1 MGSSGGNPDGSVARH
16 ERRIVTPVLSPE
28 DRRSFLYAVP
38 YLTNALAITP
48 LITFIPSFYSES
60 YGLSLALVGAILFFT
75 RLTDIVT
82 EPVIGMLSDRTR
94 TRFGRR
100 KPWIV
105 AGLPF
110 LMLGIWMVFA
120 PPVQVTPTYAVIWIA
135 VTYTAYNMV
144 ETPYKAWG
152 AELSKSY
159 SGRTRVAGWRE
170 GFGIASS
177 MSALA
182 LIFVLQRQG
191 IGGTADLMFWLGTI
205 FVVLMPILFAVGLI
219 FVPEPEVEVVSVPP
233 VTAREAV
240 AVLFENK
247 PFMRLLGGLIVLMA
261 GAIIGA
267 SLHLIV
273 MEKVF
278 NAKHLFP
285 VILAGENVA
294 GLLSLP
300 FWLWLS
306 KRIGKHRALA
316 FGTLGMALLSFP
328 IPLIPHDRADIYA
341 AAIVTRGFAGGAL
354 GILVHAMIADVVDLD
369 TLRTGKARNGL
380 YFALVGTLSKF
391 GLALGALV
399 GTSIPA
405 LAGFAMT
412 GVNTDAAVF
421 ALMAT
426 YAWAPMIIMALATPF
441 FWLYPLTEAVQ
452 RDLRAQIA
460 SRSPGGAPA

>member
-1 MGSSGGNPDGSVARH
+1 MGRRRCGTDGILFVGTGM
-16 ERRIVTPVLSPE
+16 RRLFQPE
-28 DRRSFLYAVP
+28 DRQSFLYAVP
-38 YLTNALAITP
+38 YLTHALAMTP
-48 LITFIPSFYSES
+48 LITFIPSFYADAH
-60 YGLSLALVGAILFFT
+60 GLSLALVGAILFFT

-82 EPVIGMLSDRTR
+82 EPIIGILSDRTKG
-94 TRFGRR
+94 RFGRR

-120 PPVQVTPTYAVIWIA
+120 PPFKVTPTYAVFWIA
-135 VTYTAYNMV
+135 VTYIAFNV
-144 ETPYKAWG
+144 VDTPYKAWG

-177 MSALA
+177 MSALG
-182 LIFVLQRQG
+182 LIFVLQSQG
-191 IGGTADLMFWLGTI
+191 MGSTADLMFWLGTS
-205 FVVLMPILFAVGLI
+205 FVILMPVLFAVGLI
-219 FVPEPEVEVVSVPP
+219 FVPEPKVELVSVPA
-233 VTAREAV
+233 VSLREAT
-240 AVLFENK
+240 AVLFANK

-261 GAIIGA
+261 GAVIGA

-278 NAKHLFP
+278 HAKHLFP
-285 VILAGENVA
+285 LILAGENVA

-306 KRIGKHRALA
+306 KRMGKHRALA
-316 FGTLGMALLSFP
+316 IGTLSMALLSFP
-328 IPLIPHDRADIYA
+328 IPLIDHQRPDLYA
-341 AAIVTRGFAGGAL
+341 ACIIIRGFAGGAL
-354 GILVHAMIADVVDLD
+354 GILVSSMIADVVDLD

-391 GLALGALV
+391 GLAFGALI

-412 GVNTDAAVF
+412 GANTASAVF
-421 ALMAT
+421 SLMAT
-426 YAWAPMIIMALATPF
+426 YAWLPMLIMGLATPF

-452 RDLRAQIA
+452 RELRAEIAKRQIKEP
-460 SRSPGGAPA
+460 SQ

>member
-1 MGSSGGNPDGSVARH
+1 MK
-16 ERRIVTPVLSPE
+16 TWLQPE
-28 DRRSFLYAVP
+28 DRQSFLYAVP
-38 YLTNALAITP
+38 YLTHALAMTP
-48 LITFIPSFYSES
+48 LITFIPSFYADAH
-60 YGLSLALVGAILFFT
+60 GLPLALVGAILFFT

-82 EPVIGMLSDRTR
+82 EPAIGILSDRTR
-94 TRFGRR
+94 SRFGRR

-105 AGLPF
+105 VGLPF

-120 PPVQVTPTYAVIWIA
+120 PPFKVTTAYAVFWIA
-135 VTYTAYNMV
+135 VTYIAFNV
-144 ETPYKAWG
+144 VDTPYKAWG

-191 IGGTADLMFWLGTI
+191 MGSTADLMFWLGTS
-205 FVVLMPILFAVGLI
+205 FVVLMPLLFAVGLF
-219 FVPEPEVEVVSVPP
+219 FVPEPEVEVISVPR
-233 VTAREAV
+233 VSWREAV
-240 AVLFENK
+240 SVIIDNK
-247 PFMRLLGGLIVLMA
+247 PFMRLLAGLIVLMA

-278 NAKHLFP
+278 HAKHIFP
-285 VILAGENVA
+285 IVLAGENVA

-328 IPLIPHDRADIYA
+328 IPLIDHDRPDLYA
-341 AAIVTRGFAGGAL
+341 ACIIIRGFAGGAL
-354 GILVHAMIADVVDLD
+354 GILVSAMIADVVDLD

-380 YFALVGTLSKF
+380 YFALVGTLGKF
-391 GLALGALV
+391 GLAIGALV
-399 GTSIPA
+399 GTSLPA
-405 LAGFAMT
+405 MAGFAMS
-412 GVNTDAAVF
+412 GANTDGAIF
-421 ALMAT
+421 SLMAT
-426 YAWAPMIIMALATPF
+426 YAWLPMIIMGLATPF
-441 FWLYPLTEAVQ
+441 FWFYPLTEAVQ

-460 SRSPGGAPA
+460 ERRIEEMPA

>member
-1 MGSSGGNPDGSVARH
+1 MKSF
-16 ERRIVTPVLSPE
+16 LKPE
-28 DRRSFLYAVP
+28 DRQSFLYAVP
-38 YLTNALAITP
+38 YLTHALAMTP
-48 LITFIPSFYSES
+48 LITFIPSFYADAH
-60 YGLSLALVGAILFFT
+60 GLSLALVGAILFFT
-75 RLTDIVT
+75 RLTDIIT
-82 EPVIGMLSDRTR
+82 EPLIGILSDRTK

-110 LMLGIWMVFA
+110 LILGIWMVFA
-120 PPVQVTPTYAVIWIA
+120 PPFKVTAAYAIFWIA
-135 VTYTAYNMV
+135 VTYIAFNV
-144 ETPYKAWG
+144 VDTPYKAWG

-177 MSALA
+177 TSALA
-182 LIFVLQRQG
+182 LIFILQSQG
-191 IGGTADLMFWLGTI
+191 IGSTADLMFWLGTS
-205 FVVLMPILFAVGLI
+205 FVVLMPLLFAVGLV
-219 FVPEPEVEVVSVPP
+219 FVAEPDVEVVTVPA
-233 VTAREAV
+233 VSFREAT
-240 AVLFENK
+240 AVLFSNK

-285 VILAGENVA
+285 IILAGENVA

-316 FGTLGMALLSFP
+316 IGTLSMALLSFP
-328 IPLIPHDRADIYA
+328 IPLIDHDRPDLYA
-341 AAIVTRGFAGGAL
+341 ACIIIRGFAGGAL
-354 GILVHAMIADVVDLD
+354 GILVSAMIADVVDLD
-369 TLRTGKARNGL
+369 TLKTGKARNGL
-380 YFALVGTLSKF
+380 YFALVGTLGKF
-391 GLALGALV
+391 GLAFGALI

-412 GVNTDAAVF
+412 GSNTDAAIF
-421 ALMAT
+421 SLMAT
-426 YAWAPMIIMALATPF
+426 YAWLPMLIMGLATPF
-441 FWLYPLTEAVQ
+441 FWFYPLTEAVQ
-452 RDLRAQIA
+452 KDLRAQIDA
-460 SRSPGGAPA
+460 RRMEETTA

>member
-1 MGSSGGNPDGSVARH
+1 MKSF
-16 ERRIVTPVLSPE
+16 LKPE
-28 DRRSFLYAVP
+28 DRQSFLYAVP
-38 YLTNALAITP
+38 YLTHALAMTP
-48 LITFIPSFYSES
+48 LITFIPSFYAEAH
-60 YGLSLALVGAILFFT
+60 GLSLALVGAILFFT
-75 RLTDIVT
+75 RLTDIIT
-82 EPVIGMLSDRTR
+82 EPLIGILSDRTK

-120 PPVQVTPTYAVIWIA
+120 PPFKVTAAYAIFWIA
-135 VTYTAYNMV
+135 VTYIAFNV
-144 ETPYKAWG
+144 VDTPYKAWG

-182 LIFVLQRQG
+182 LIFILQSQG
-191 IGGTADLMFWLGTI
+191 IGSTADLMFWLGTS
-205 FVVLMPILFAVGLI
+205 FVVLMPLLFAVGLV
-219 FVPEPEVEVVSVPP
+219 FVAEPDVEVVTVPA
-233 VTAREAV
+233 VSFREAT
-240 AVLFENK
+240 AVLFSNK

-285 VILAGENVA
+285 IILAGENVA

-316 FGTLGMALLSFP
+316 IGTLSMALLSFP
-328 IPLIPHDRADIYA
+328 IPLIDHDRPDLYA
-341 AAIVTRGFAGGAL
+341 ACIIIRGFAGGAL
-354 GILVHAMIADVVDLD
+354 GILVSAMIADVVDLD
-369 TLRTGKARNGL
+369 TLKTGKARNGL
-380 YFALVGTLSKF
+380 YFALVGTLGKF
-391 GLALGALV
+391 GLAFGALI

-412 GVNTDAAVF
+412 GSNTDAAIF
-421 ALMAT
+421 SLMAT
-426 YAWAPMIIMALATPF
+426 YAWLPMLIMGLATPF
-441 FWLYPLTEAVQ
+441 FWFYPLTEAVQ
-452 RDLRAQIA
+452 KDLRAQIDA
-460 SRSPGGAPA
+460 RRMEETTA

>member
-1 MGSSGGNPDGSVARH
+1 MKPLLNA
-16 ERRIVTPVLSPE
+16 E
-28 DRRSFLYAVP
+28 DRQSFWYAVP
-38 YLTNALAITP
+38 YLTNALAMTP
-48 LITFIPSFYSES
+48 LITFIPSFYADAH
-60 YGLSLALVGAILFFT
+60 GLPLALVGAILFFT
-75 RLTDIVT
+75 RLTDIVS
-82 EPVIGMLSDRTR
+82 EPMIGILSDRTR
-94 TRFGRR
+94 SRFGRR

-120 PPVQVTPTYAVIWIA
+120 PPFKVTPGYAIFWIA
-135 VTYTAYNMV
+135 VTYIASNV
-144 ETPYKAWG
+144 VDTPYKAWG

-177 MSALA
+177 MCALA

-191 IGGTADLMFWLGTI
+191 MGSTADLMFWLGTS
-205 FVVLMPILFAVGLI
+205 FVVLMPLLFAVGLI
-219 FVPEPEVEVVSVPP
+219 LVPEPDVEVVSVPR
-233 VTAREAV
+233 VSWREATAIIV
-240 AVLFENK
+240 ANK

-285 VILAGENVA
+285 LILAGENVT

-328 IPLIPHDRADIYA
+328 IPLVDHNRPDLYA
-341 AAIVTRGFAGGAL
+341 ACIIVRGFAGGAL
-354 GILVHAMIADVVDLD
+354 GILVSAMIADVVDLD

-380 YFALVGTLSKF
+380 YFAIVGTLSKF
-391 GLALGALV
+391 GLAIGALV

-412 GVNTDAAVF
+412 GVNTDAAIF

-426 YAWAPMIIMALATPF
+426 YAWVPMIIMALATPF
-441 FWLYPLTEAVQ
+441 FWFYPLTEAVQ

-460 SRSPGGAPA
+460 ARRIEELPV

>member
-1 MGSSGGNPDGSVARH
+1 MKSF
-16 ERRIVTPVLSPE
+16 LKPE
-28 DRRSFLYAVP
+28 DRQSFLYAVP
-38 YLTNALAITP
+38 YLTHALAMTP
-48 LITFIPSFYSES
+48 LITFIPSFYADAH
-60 YGLSLALVGAILFFT
+60 GLSLALVGAILFFT
-75 RLTDIVT
+75 RLTDIIT
-82 EPVIGMLSDRTR
+82 EPLIGILSDRTK

-120 PPVQVTPTYAVIWIA
+120 PPFKVTAAYAIFWIA
-135 VTYTAYNMV
+135 VTYIAFNV
-144 ETPYKAWG
+144 VDTPYKAWG

-182 LIFVLQRQG
+182 LIFILQSQG
-191 IGGTADLMFWLGTI
+191 IGSTADLMFWLGTS
-205 FVVLMPILFAVGLI
+205 FVVLMPLLFAVGLV
-219 FVPEPEVEVVSVPP
+219 FVAEPDVEVVTVPA
-233 VTAREAV
+233 VSFREST
-240 AVLFENK
+240 AVLFSNK

-285 VILAGENVA
+285 IILAGENVA

-316 FGTLGMALLSFP
+316 IGTLSMALLSFP
-328 IPLIPHDRADIYA
+328 IPLIDHDRPDLYA
-341 AAIVTRGFAGGAL
+341 ACIIIRGFAGGAL
-354 GILVHAMIADVVDLD
+354 GILVSAMIADVVDLD
-369 TLRTGKARNGL
+369 TLKTGKARNGL
-380 YFALVGTLSKF
+380 YFALVGTLGKF
-391 GLALGALV
+391 GLAFGALI

-412 GVNTDAAVF
+412 GSNTDAAIF
-421 ALMAT
+421 SLMAT
-426 YAWAPMIIMALATPF
+426 YAWLPMLIMGLATPF
-441 FWLYPLTEAVQ
+441 FWFYPLTEAVQ
-452 RDLRAQIA
+452 KDLRAQIDA
-460 SRSPGGAPA
+460 RRMEETTA

>member
-1 MGSSGGNPDGSVARH
+1 MTR
-16 ERRIVTPVLSPE
+16 VLSPE
-28 DRRSFLYAVP
+28 DRQSLLYAIP
-38 YLTNALAITP
+38 YLTHALAMTP
-48 LITFIPSFYSES
+48 LITFIPSFYADAH
-60 YGLSLALVGAILFFT
+60 GLPLALVGAILFFT

-82 EPVIGMLSDRTR
+82 EPAIGILSDRTR
-94 TRFGRR
+94 SRFGRR

-105 AGLPF
+105 VGLPF

-120 PPVQVTPTYAVIWIA
+120 PPFKVTPLYAVFWIA
-135 VTYTAYNMV
+135 VTYIAFNMV
-144 ETPYKAWG
+144 DTPYKAWG

-182 LIFVLQRQG
+182 LIFVLQSQG
-191 IGGTADLMFWLGTI
+191 MGSTADLMFWLGTS
-205 FVVLMPILFAVGLI
+205 FVVLMPLLFAVGLM
-219 FVPEPEVEVVSVPP
+219 FVPEPKVEVISVPP
-233 VTAREAV
+233 VSLREAG
-240 AVLFENK
+240 AVLIGNK
-247 PFMRLLGGLIVLMA
+247 PFMWLLGGLIVLMG

-285 VILAGENVA
+285 LILAGENIA

-316 FGTLGMALLSFP
+316 FGTLGMAVLSFP
-328 IPLIPHDRADIYA
+328 IPLIDHDRPDLYA
-341 AAIVTRGFAGGAL
+341 ACIIIRGFAGGAL
-354 GILVHAMIADVVDLD
+354 GILVSAMIADVVDLD
-369 TLRTGKARNGL
+369 TLKTGKARNGL

-412 GVNTDAAVF
+412 GPNSDAAIF
-421 ALMAT
+421 SLMVT
-426 YAWAPMIIMALATPF
+426 YAWIPMLIMGLATPF
-441 FWLYPLTEAVQ
+441 FWFYPLTEAVQ
-452 RDLRAQIA
+452 RDLRGQIA
-460 SRSPGGAPA
+460 ARRTEESPA

>member
-1 MGSSGGNPDGSVARH
+1 MRSF
-16 ERRIVTPVLSPE
+16 LKPE
-28 DRRSFLYAVP
+28 DRQSFLYAVP
-38 YLTNALAITP
+38 YLTHALAMTP
-48 LITFIPSFYSES
+48 LITFIPSFYADAH
-60 YGLSLALVGAILFFT
+60 GLSLALVGAILFFT
-75 RLTDIVT
+75 RLTDIIT
-82 EPVIGMLSDRTR
+82 EPLIGILSDRTKSKY
-94 TRFGRR
+94 GRR

-120 PPVQVTPTYAVIWIA
+120 PPFKVTAAYAIFWIA
-135 VTYTAYNMV
+135 VTYIAFNV
-144 ETPYKAWG
+144 VDTPYKAWG

-182 LIFVLQRQG
+182 LIFFLQSQG
-191 IGGTADLMFWLGTI
+191 MGSTADLMFWLGTS
-205 FVVLMPILFAVGLI
+205 FVVLMPILFAVGLV
-219 FVPEPEVEVVSVPP
+219 FVAEPDVEVVTVPP
-233 VTAREAV
+233 VSFREAT
-240 AVLFENK
+240 AVLFSNK

-285 VILAGENVA
+285 IILAGENIA

-316 FGTLGMALLSFP
+316 IGTLSMALLSFP
-328 IPLIPHDRADIYA
+328 IPLIDHDRPDLYA
-341 AAIVTRGFAGGAL
+341 ACIIIRGFAGGAL
-354 GILVHAMIADVVDLD
+354 GILVSAMIADVVDLD
-369 TLRTGKARNGL
+369 TLKTGKARNGL

-391 GLALGALV
+391 GLAFGALI

-412 GVNTDAAVF
+412 GPNTDAAIF
-421 ALMAT
+421 SLMAT
-426 YAWAPMIIMALATPF
+426 YAWLPMLIMGLATPF
-441 FWLYPLTEAVQ
+441 FWFYPLTEAVQ
-452 RDLRAQIA
+452 RDLRAQIDA
-460 SRSPGGAPA
+460 RQLEEIPA

>member
-1 MGSSGGNPDGSVARH
+1 MKAL
-16 ERRIVTPVLSPE
+16 LSPE

-38 YLTNALAITP
+38 YLTNALAMTP
-48 LITFIPSFYSES
+48 LVTFIPSFYAES
-60 YGLSLALVGAILFFT
+60 HGLSLGLVGAILFFT

-82 EPVIGMLSDRTR
+82 EPLIGVLSDKTR
-94 TRFGRR
+94 SRFGRR
-100 KPWIV
+100 KPWIA

-110 LMLGIWMVFA
+110 FMLGIWMVFA
-120 PPVQVTPTYAVIWIA
+120 PPFEVTAGYAIFWIA
-135 VTYTAYNMV
+135 VTYIAYNVV

-159 SGRTRVAGWRE
+159 SGRTKVASWRE

-177 MSALA
+177 MCALG
-182 LIFVLQRQG
+182 LIFALQRNG
-191 IGGTADLMFWLGTI
+191 MTSTADLMFWLGTS
-205 FVVLMPILFAVGLI
+205 FVILMPLLFLVGLI
-219 FVPEPEVEVVSVPP
+219 FVPEPEIEIVDAPP
-233 VTAREAV
+233 VTFREAIM
-240 AVLFENK
+240 VLFANK
-247 PFMRLLGGLIVLMA
+247 PFMRLLGGLVVLTA

-285 VILAGENVA
+285 IILAGENVA
-294 GLLSLP
+294 GLISLP

-316 FGTLGMALLSFP
+316 IGTLGMALLSFP
-328 IPLIPHDRADIYA
+328 IPLIDHGRPDLYA
-341 AAIVTRGFAGGAL
+341 ACIIIRGFAGGAL
-354 GILVHAMIADVVDLD
+354 GILVAAMIADVVDLD
-369 TLRTGKARNGL
+369 TLRTGEARNGL

-391 GLALGALV
+391 GLAFGALV

-405 LAGFAMT
+405 LSGFQMT
-412 GVNTDAAVF
+412 GPNTDAAMF

-426 YAWAPMIIMALATPF
+426 YAWVPMLIMGLAAPF
-441 FWLYPLTEAVQ
+441 FWFYPLTQAVHRQ
-452 RDLRAQIA
+452 LRAEIEERRVEE
-460 SRSPGGAPA
+460 SLV

>member
-1 MGSSGGNPDGSVARH
+1 MKPW
-16 ERRIVTPVLSPE
+16 LSAE
-28 DRRSFLYAVP
+28 DRQSFLYAVP
-38 YLTNALAITP
+38 YLTNALAMTP
-48 LITFIPSFYSES
+48 LITFIPSFYAES
-60 YGLSLALVGAILFFT
+60 HGLSLALVGAILFFT
-75 RLTDIVT
+75 RLTDIIT
-82 EPVIGMLSDRTR
+82 EPAIGILSDRTR
-94 TRFGRR
+94 SRWGRR

-120 PPVQVTPTYAVIWIA
+120 PPVRVTPAYAVFWIA
-135 VTYTAYNMV
+135 VTYIAFNIV
-144 ETPYKAWG
+144 DTPYKAWG

-177 MSALA
+177 MGALL
-182 LIFVLQRQG
+182 LIFALQRSG
-191 IGGTADLMFWLGTI
+191 MGGTADLMFWLGTS
-205 FVVLMPILFAVGLI
+205 FVVLMPLLFAVGLF
-219 FVPEPEVEVVSVPP
+219 FVPEPAVEVVTVPP
-233 VTAREAV
+233 VSAREAI

-247 PFMRLLGGLIVLMA
+247 AFMRLLGGLIVLMA

-278 NAKHLFP
+278 DAKHLFP
-285 VILAGENVA
+285 IILAGENVA

-300 FWLWLS
+300 FWLRLS

-316 FGTLGMALLSFP
+316 IGTLGMALLSFP
-328 IPLIPHDRADIYA
+328 IPLIDHDRPDLYA
-341 AAIVTRGFAGGAL
+341 ACIIIRGFAGGAL
-354 GILVHAMIADVVDLD
+354 GILVSAMIADVVDLD

-399 GTSIPA
+399 GTSLPA
-405 LAGFAMT
+405 LAGFSMT
-412 GVNTDAAVF
+412 AVNSDAAVF
-421 ALMAT
+421 SLMAT
-426 YAWAPMIIMALATPF
+426 YAWVPMIIMGLATPF
-441 FWLYPLTEAVQ
+441 FWFYPLTEKVQ
-452 RDLRAQIA
+452 VELRARIA
-460 SRSPGGAPA
+460 ADQAGEVTL

>member
-1 MGSSGGNPDGSVARH
+1 MKR
-16 ERRIVTPVLSPE
+16 LLQPE
-28 DRRSFLYAVP
+28 DRTSFLYAVP
-38 YLTNALAITP
+38 YLTHALAMTP
-48 LITFIPSFYSES
+48 LITFIPSFYADAH
-60 YGLSLALVGAILFFT
+60 GLPLALVGAILFFT

-82 EPVIGMLSDRTR
+82 EPVIGILSDRTR
-94 TRFGRR
+94 SRFGRR
-100 KPWIV
+100 KPWIM

-120 PPVQVTPTYAVIWIA
+120 PPFKVTVGYAVFWIA
-135 VTYTAYNMV
+135 VTYIAFNV
-144 ETPYKAWG
+144 VDTPYKAWG
-152 AELSKSY
+152 AELSKTY

-182 LIFVLQRQG
+182 LIFFLQRQG
-191 IGGTADLMFWLGTI
+191 MGSTADLMFWLGTS
-205 FVVLMPILFAVGLI
+205 FVVLMPLLFAVGLY
-219 FVPEPEVEVVSVPP
+219 FVPEPEVEVISVPR
-233 VTAREAV
+233 VTWREALSVLV
-240 AVLFENK
+240 ANK

-261 GAIIGA
+261 GAVIGA

-285 VILAGENVA
+285 VVLAGENVA

-306 KRIGKHRALA
+306 KRLGKHRALA

-328 IPLIPHDRADIYA
+328 IPLIDHNRPDLYA
-341 AAIVTRGFAGGAL
+341 ACIIVRGFAGGAL
-354 GILVHAMIADVVDLD
+354 GILVSAMIADVVDLD

-380 YFALVGTLSKF
+380 YFALVGTLGKF
-391 GLALGALV
+391 GLAFGALI

-412 GVNTDAAVF
+412 GPNTDTAMF
-421 ALMAT
+421 SLMAT
-426 YAWAPMIIMALATPF
+426 YAWVPMIIMGLATPF
-441 FWLYPLTEAVQ
+441 FWFYPLTEAVQ

-460 SRSPGGAPA
+460 ARRGEEVAV

>member
-1 MGSSGGNPDGSVARH
+1 MRL
-16 ERRIVTPVLSPE
+16 LSPE
-28 DRRSFLYAVP
+28 DRQSFLYAVP
-38 YLTNALAITP
+38 YLTHALAMTP
-48 LITFIPSFYSES
+48 LITFIPSFYADAH
-60 YGLSLALVGAILFFT
+60 GLPLALVGAILFFT

-82 EPVIGMLSDRTR
+82 EPVIGILSDRTR
-94 TRFGRR
+94 SRFGRR

-120 PPVQVTPTYAVIWIA
+120 PPFKVTPFYAVFWIA
-135 VTYTAYNMV
+135 VTYVSFNV
-144 ETPYKAWG
+144 VDTPYKAWG

-191 IGGTADLMFWLGTI
+191 MGSTADLMFWLGTS
-205 FVVLMPILFAVGLI
+205 FVVLMPLLFAVGLI
-219 FVPEPEVEVVSVPP
+219 FVREPDVEIVSVPP
-233 VTAREAV
+233 VTLREAA
-240 AVLFENK
+240 AVLVANK

-285 VILAGENVA
+285 LILAGENVS

-306 KRIGKHRALA
+306 KRVGKHRALA
-316 FGTLGMALLSFP
+316 CGTLGMALLSFP
-328 IPLIPHDRADIYA
+328 IPLIDHGRPDLYA
-341 AAIVTRGFAGGAL
+341 ACIIIRGFAGGAL
-354 GILVHAMIADVVDLD
+354 GILVSAMIADVVDLD

-380 YFALVGTLSKF
+380 YFAIVGTLSKF
-391 GLALGALV
+391 GLAIGALV
-399 GTSIPA
+399 GTSLPA
-405 LAGFAMT
+405 LAGFSLN
-412 GVNTDAAVF
+412 GVNTDAAIF
-421 ALMAT
+421 SLMAT
-426 YAWAPMIIMALATPF
+426 YAWLPMIVMGLATPF
-441 FWLYPLTEAVQ
+441 FWFYPLTEAVQ

-460 SRSPGGAPA
+460 RRTLEPVT

>member
-1 MGSSGGNPDGSVARH
+1 MK
-16 ERRIVTPVLSPE
+16 PVLSPE
-28 DRRSFLYAVP
+28 DRKAFLYAVP
-38 YLTNALAITP
+38 YLTHALAMTP
-48 LITFIPSFYSES
+48 LITFIPSFYADAH
-60 YGLSLALVGAILFFT
+60 GLPLALVGAILFFT

-82 EPVIGMLSDRTR
+82 EPLIGILSDRTR

-100 KPWIV
+100 KPWIIC
-105 AGLPF
+105 GLPF

-120 PPVQVTPTYAVIWIA
+120 PPFKVTTLYAVCWIA
-135 VTYTAYNMV
+135 VTYVSFNV
-144 ETPYKAWG
+144 VDTPYKAWG
-152 AELSKSY
+152 AELSKTY

-182 LIFVLQRQG
+182 LIFVLQRNG
-191 IGGTADLMFWLGTI
+191 MGSTADLMFWLGTS
-205 FVVLMPILFAVGLI
+205 FVVLMPLLFAVGLY
-219 FVPEPEVEVVSVPP
+219 FVPEPPIETIVVAPP
-233 VTAREAV
+233 VNWREAIG
-240 AVLFENK
+240 VLTANR

-278 NAKHLFP
+278 HAKNLFP

-300 FWLWLS
+300 FWLKLS
-306 KRIGKHRALA
+306 RRIGKHRALA
-316 FGTLGMALLSFP
+316 FGTLGMAVLSFP
-328 IPLIPHDRADIYA
+328 IPLIDHDRADLYA
-341 AAIVTRGFAGGAL
+341 ACIIIRGFAGGAL
-354 GILVHAMIADVVDLD
+354 GILVSAMIADVVDLD

-380 YFALVGTLSKF
+380 YFALVGTLGKF

-412 GVNTDAAVF
+412 GVNSDAAIF
-421 ALMAT
+421 SLMAT
-426 YAWAPMIIMALATPF
+426 YAWLPMVIMGLATPF
-441 FWLYPLTEAVQ
+441 FWFYPLTEAVQ
-452 RDLRAQIA
+452 RDLRAQISA
-460 SRSPGGAPA
+460 HRAEELSA

>member
-1 MGSSGGNPDGSVARH
+1 M
-16 ERRIVTPVLSPE
+16 RRLLSAE
-28 DRRSFLYAVP
+28 DRQSFLYAVP
-38 YLTNALAITP
+38 YLTNALAMTP

-60 YGLSLALVGAILFFT
+60 HGLSLALVGAILFFT
-75 RLTDIVT
+75 RLTDIIT
-82 EPVIGMLSDRTR
+82 EPVIGILSDRTK

-120 PPVQVTPTYAVIWIA
+120 PPVKVTPTYAVIWIA
-135 VTYTAYNMV
+135 VTYIAYNMV

-177 MSALA
+177 MCALA

-191 IGGTADLMFWLGTI
+191 IGDTADLMFWLGTS
-205 FVVLMPILFAVGLI
+205 FVILMPILFAVGLI
-219 FVPEPEVEVVSVPP
+219 FVPEPDVEVVSVPP
-233 VTAREAV
+233 VTAREAIT
-240 AVLFENK
+240 VLFENK

-285 VILAGENVA
+285 IILAGENVA
-294 GLLSLP
+294 GLLSIP

-316 FGTLGMALLSFP
+316 FGTLGMAVLSFP
-328 IPLIPHDRADIYA
+328 IPLIAHDRADLYA
-341 AAIVTRGFAGGAL
+341 AAIIIRGFAGGAL
-354 GILVHAMIADVVDLD
+354 AILVSAMIADVVDLD

-426 YAWAPMIIMALATPF
+426 YAWVPMIIMGLATPF
-441 FWLYPLTEAVQ
+441 FWFYPLTEAVQ
-452 RDLRAQIA
+452 RDLRAQITA
-460 SRSPGGAPA
+460 RRIQEQAT

>member
-1 MGSSGGNPDGSVARH
+1 MNPLL
-16 ERRIVTPVLSPE
+16 EPE
-28 DRRSFLYAVP
+28 DRQSFLYAVP
-38 YLTNALAITP
+38 YLTHALAMTP
-48 LITFIPSFYSES
+48 LITFIPSFYADAH
-60 YGLSLALVGAILFFT
+60 GLPLALVGAILFFT

-82 EPVIGMLSDRTR
+82 EPLIGILSDRTR
-94 TRFGRR
+94 SRFGRR
-100 KPWIV
+100 KPWII

-120 PPVQVTPTYAVIWIA
+120 PPFKVTPAYAVFWIA
-135 VTYTAYNMV
+135 VTYIAFNIV
-144 ETPYKAWG
+144 DTPYKAWG

-159 SGRTRVAGWRE
+159 SGRTRIAGWRE

-177 MSALA
+177 MCALA

-191 IGGTADLMFWLGTI
+191 MGSTADLMFWLGTS

-219 FVPEPEVEVVSVPP
+219 FVPEPDVELVSVPP
-233 VTAREAV
+233 VTVREAA
-240 AVLFENK
+240 AVLFANK

-278 NAKHLFP
+278 DAKHLFP

-294 GLLSLP
+294 GLISLP

-306 KRIGKHRALA
+306 KRLGKHRALA
-316 FGTLGMALLSFP
+316 LGTLGMALLSFP
-328 IPLIPHDRADIYA
+328 IPLIPHDRPDLYA
-341 AAIVTRGFAGGAL
+341 ACIIVRGFAGGAL
-354 GILVHAMIADVVDLD
+354 AILVSAMIADVVDLD

-391 GLALGALV
+391 GLAFGTLV

-412 GVNTDAAVF
+412 GPNTDAAIF
-421 ALMAT
+421 SLMAT
-426 YAWAPMIIMALATPF
+426 YAWIPMIIMGLATPF
-441 FWLYPLTEAVQ
+441 FWFYPLTEAVQ

-460 SRSPGGAPA
+460 ARRIQEPLA